1 MRGAEKIHFHCEN
14 LLSCSLH
21 LDFWSYS
28 VGSIAEQHVSA
39 SPVYRCLYAVQK
51 GGLQVIGN
59 KHGEE
64 VPVAI
69 ITCLVY

>member
-1 MRGAEKIHFHCEN
+1 M
-14 LLSCSLH
+14 
-21 LDFWSYS
+21 DFWSYS